1 MKKIDVPQGPFEL
14 TSAAVWA
21 ATHLLLVGV
30 GVGIGL
36 GVVAVLLVAAV
47 LLL

>member
-1 MKKIDVPQGPFEL
+1 MKKIDVPQDVIEL
-14 TSAAVWA
+14 GSTAVWA

-36 GVVAVLLVAAV
+36 GLVAVLLVAAV

>member
-1 MKKIDVPQGPFEL
+1 MDRNPFVL
-14 TSAAVWA
+14 TEAAVWA

-36 GVVAVLLVAAV
+36 GLVAVGLVAAV